1 MSINNSSV
9 SACATSLGV
18 TSFYGDLL
26 LFDESKATTSKN
38 AGWQYFDGY
47 AGTTGF
53 NTLNSS
59 RGYNMRLTVSGK
71 MTFTG
76 QLNALQHTYSL
87 SYTGSIAYPGWN
99 LIGNPYPCNYDLT
112 SISSFTA
119 ADNVD
124 NTAYFNY
131 DGGYGT
137 WNFSLNSGTLNGSS
151 SNVFSPVVAPM
162 QGVYVHVIAPA
173 TIDLPVSGKT
183 ANSSQPSRA
192 KSSTNDYISQ
202 KITDLKKI
210 KLSLNYNNI
219 VDETL
224 ICLLDGATTG
234 FDSDYDAY
242 RLPEELSPRE
252 WNGSLI
258 NPSIS
263 TGAGSMKFAINSL
276 PLPDPSLS

>member
-9 SACATSLGV
+9 TACASSLGLA
-18 TSFYGDLL
+18 SFNGDLL

-47 AGTTGF
+47 AGTTRF
-53 NTLNSS
+53 NTLNST
-59 RGYNMRLTVSGK
+59 RGYNMRLPVSGK

-76 QLNALQHTYSL
+76 QLNAIQHTYFL
-87 SYTGSIAYPGWN
+87 SYTNAIGYPGWN

-112 SISSFTA
+112 SISAFTA

-137 WNFSLNSGTLNGSS
+137 WNFSLNSGTLNGAAST
-151 SNVFSPVVAPM
+151 VFSPVVAPM

-173 TIDLPVSGKT
+173 SIDLPVSGKT

-192 KSSTNDYISQ
+192 KSGTSEYIPE

-224 ICLLDGATTG
+224 ICLLDGATE
-234 FDSDYDAY
+234 AQ
-242 RLPEELSPRE
+242 
-252 WNGSLI
+252 
-258 NPSIS
+258 
-263 TGAGSMKFAINSL
+263 
-276 PLPDPSLS
+276 